1 MTGFLVY
8 LLIGTV
14 VTFAL
19 DLLTRALLAQ
29 GELKKEEALEF
40 TPMNIVLLVIIWPI
54 IALAALATVAMSL
67 FKGDDSGKG
76 PDNFA
81 Y

>member
-40 TPMNIVLLVIIWPI
+40 TSVNIVLLVIIWPI
-54 IALAALATVAMSL
+54 ALAIGAMSL

>member
-40 TPMNIVLLVIIWPI
+40 TPVNIVLLVIIWPI
-54 IALAALATVAMSL
+54 ALAIVAMSL
-67 FKGDDSGKG
+67 FKDDDSGKG

>member
-40 TPMNIVLLVIIWPI
+40 TLVNIVLLVILWP
-54 IALAALATVAMSL
+54 IALAIVAMSL

>member
-8 LLIGTV
+8 LLIGTI

-40 TPMNIVLLVIIWPI
+40 TPVNIVLLVIIWPI
-54 IALAALATVAMSL
+54 ALIIVAMSL
-67 FKGDDSGKG
+67 FKDGDSGKG